1 LTISEA
7 IVLLTRETLLERLRH
22 HLQESSQVDIAVAWA
37 CDCDALSGLIQFAN
51 SGTPLRAII
60 GISGNA
66 THPNALRGLKGCGQL
81 RIATNAEGLFHPKFY
96 LFHQHIGR
104 IAWIGSAN
112 LTRRGFQQNEE
123 LVFEFADEDGRAS
136 EWFNRLSDSLPK
148 DCSNTLAT
156 YEKNWHPPPPPPLHP
171 HQDRVAGSASETY
184 THWAAD

>member
-1 LTISEA
+1 LRIFEV
-7 IVLLTRETLLERLRH
+7 IVLLTRDTLLERLRH
-22 HLQESSQVDIAVAWA
+22 HLQRSRQVDIAVAWA
-37 CDCDALSGLIQFAN
+37 CDCDALSGLLQFAN

-66 THPNALRGLKGCGQL
+66 THPNALRALNGCGQL

-96 LFHQHIGR
+96 LFHQHNGR

-123 LVFEFADEDGRAS
+123 LVFEFADEDGGAS
-136 EWFNRLSDSLPK
+136 EWLNRFWDSPPE
-148 DCSNTLAT
+148 DCDNTLDT
-156 YEKNWHPPPPPPLHP
+156 YEKTGDLPHPPCHHP
-171 HQDRVAGSASETY
+171 HQHRAAGSVSETY